1 MADLAVVALGLD
13 ATGMTSGAA
22 QANRALQS
30 VETEMSK
37 AEKGTSQLA
46 GALSGL
52 GGPLGQ
58 AGSQLSGFS
67 GQITSLTE
75 SFGVMGAAT
84 IGLVAGVASLAAG
97 FAKLAIAGSK
107 IADEMLDIA
116 ESTGLSVDQVQ
127 ELSAAMVRSG
137 ESTQGVERAF
147 RSFESAI
154 VNAVRDPAS
163 DAAKNLKQ
171 LGIDAEE
178 AGRDVQGAFI
188 ASLANLK
195 EYRTTTEGAV
205 ATNELYGRGIG
216 ALVRGSGELNDIL
229 GKTRQE
235 LEDAGLVASKFAV
248 DQAGKLDTSINRLT
262 QSFETFQT
270 VLNGIDGGAITGIF
284 NDLAGSLETINGWLN
299 RVGPNLRAFLN
310 VPAIS
315 PILSGLG
322 ITTGVDFSG
331 APLSGPHRGADPTG
345 TFGIGRGGGGGG
357 GGGAVRAV
365 VDDAAKTLAAALKDA
380 ERDNA
385 AIRKTRND
393 ALIKDLENLS
403 TEVKQLTHD
412 MLDVPTLRDTSGI
425 GLVVGGAPPFSGG
438 GIPGA
443 PGGGALAPSL
453 ILSAREAR
461 IQAALG
467 GIFEDF
473 VFQITSARSTVGDA
487 FKGLLLGITD
497 TFAAEFAKAVQ
508 ESLQT
513 AFIRPL
519 ASWLEDALKGIFEGI
534 DLKGVSK
541 FFLTLGKSFVG
552 MFAEGGTI
560 PPGHWGIAGER
571 GAEVVYSG
579 SQSMHIQPMGGGG
592 GGVTINFAISTPT
605 GEVSQRT
612 QDQIADAAARGIE
625 RSQRLRGA
633 R

>member
-127 ELSAAMVRSG
+127 LLSAAMVRSG

-163 DAAKNLKQ
+163 DAARNLKQ
-171 LGIDAEE
+171 LGIDAEA

-205 ATNELYGRGIG
+205 ATNEIFGRGIG
-216 ALVRGSGELNDIL
+216 SLVRGSGELADIL
-229 GKTRQE
+229 GKTREE
-235 LEDAGLVASKFAV
+235 LEDTGIIASRFAT

-262 QSFETFQT
+262 QSFQTFQV
-270 VLNGIDGGAITGIF
+270 VLSGIDGGAITGIF
-284 NDLAGSLETINGWLN
+284 DDLASALEKVNGFLN
-299 RVGPNLRAFLN
+299 RVGPQLRAFLN
-310 VPAIS
+310 VPVVGS
-315 PILSGLG
+315 ILGGPLG
-322 ITTGVDFSG
+322 GFAGVDFSG
-331 APLSGPHRGADPTG
+331 TPLTGGPKRSLGVQEPPPRA
-345 TFGIGRGGGGGG
+345 GG
-357 GGGAVRAV
+357 GGGARGGGGRAV
-365 VDDAAKTLAAALKDA
+365 PVVIEDESIKKMADE
-380 ERDNA
+380 ERKNA
-385 AIRKTRND
+385 AIRKTGQDILIDSMND
-393 ALIKDLENLS
+393 L
-403 TEVKQLTHD
+403 
-412 MLDVPTLRDTSGI
+412 LRDLNATNRNLPI
-425 GLVVGGAPPFSGG
+425 GNV
-438 GIPGA
+438 
-443 PGGGALAPSL
+443 
-453 ILSAREAR
+453 
-461 IQAALG
+461 
-467 GIFEDF
+467 
-473 VFQITSARSTVGDA
+473 
-487 FKGLLLGITD
+487 
-497 TFAAEFAKAVQ
+497 
-508 ESLQT
+508 
-513 AFIRPL
+513 
-519 ASWLEDALKGIFEGI
+519 DALKILSGLPSGSTPGFVTAPATRPRVVGRGEAKDALDAQFAGIFDDFIRITITGRANVKDAFAGVLFGMLDIFAQEFSKSFRESFITPLIHDMTDLLTDAITKIFGGI
-534 DLKGVSK
+534 SGKGVTK
-541 FFLTLGKSFVG
+541 FFAAVGSAFVG
-552 MFAEGGTI
+552 LFAEGGTI
-560 PPGHWGIAGER
+560 PSNHWGIVGER
-571 GAEVVYSG
+571 GPEIAYAG
-579 SQSMHIQPMGGGG
+579 STPMQIAPMNGGGPMS
-592 GGVTINFAISTPT
+592 INMNFAISTPT

-612 QDQIADAAARGIE
+612 QDQIADSAARGIE
-625 RSQRLRGA
+625 RAQRLRGA